1 MASSPHQLRLRV
13 RYGETDQM
21 GVVHHANYL
30 SYMEDG
36 RTRLMAE
43 KGCSYAE
50 LERQGF
56 GLPVRRAELRY
67 WAPAYY
73 DEELLVMTSVRGMR
87 SASVTFEY
95 EIQNAAGKR
104 LATGVVEL
112 ACVSLNSDQRK
123 PISLPEHLRSV
134 LSEEA

>member
-1 MASSPHQLRLRV
+1 
-13 RYGETDQM
+13 M

-43 KGCSYAE
+43 RGCSYAE
-50 LERQGF
+50 LEREGF

-73 DEELLVMTSVRGMR
+73 DEELVVLTTVKGMR
-87 SASVTFEY
+87 SASITFEY
-95 EIQNAAGKR
+95 EIQNLAGKR
-104 LATGVVEL
+104 IATGVVEL
-112 ACVSLNSDQRK
+112 ACVDLNAKERK
-123 PISLPEHLRSV
+123 PVALPAHMRALFGAST
-134 LSEEA
+134 